1 MQCSCFLCVT
11 VSASNTNSVFNIQVA
26 SLLSSKVN
34 CLLAFSAV
42 YWYQDMCMFVGK
54 KDMV

>member
-54 KDMV
+54 KDAV